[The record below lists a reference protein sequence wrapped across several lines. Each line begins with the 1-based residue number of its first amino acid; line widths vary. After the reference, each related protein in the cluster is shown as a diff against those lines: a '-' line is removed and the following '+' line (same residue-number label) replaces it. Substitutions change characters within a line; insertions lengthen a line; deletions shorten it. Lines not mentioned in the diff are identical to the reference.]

1 MPWAMVVRA
10 IARLAASLL
19 FWRLATARR
28 AQRGTAGGPLGTR
41 TGTAP
46 LGRIDAVG
54 AAARLR
60 DAASLGWRAVSAAVL
75 LTASALLL
83 TGGVTLTV
91 LSPRW
96 LGIVL
101 LVLAAAA
108 LTAATIDVLA
118 VRRLLLLRRRR
129 RQAEVLRRE
138 VG

>member
-1 MPWAMVVRA
+1 MVLRA
-10 IARLAASLL
+10 VARLAASLL

-28 AQRGTAGGPLGTR
+28 AQGATAGRPLGAGATM
-41 TGTAP
+41 AP
-46 LGRIDAVG
+46 PARIDATA

-75 LTASALLL
+75 LAASALLVSA
-83 TGGVTLTV
+83 GVTLTV
-91 LSPRW
+91 LGPRW

-108 LTAATIDVLA
+108 LTAAALDVLA

-129 RQAEVLRRE
+129 RHAELLRRE